1 VKRLWLLAPV
11 AVLALAL
18 VSSIPAAKPGPG
30 TSTGTGR
37 VFVPNP
43 VQSLGDESLTDQKD
57 SDSAVPAAAY
67 YGVTLTNLDG
77 SGFLRGD
84 WANVVSETGN
94 PAYSPTNTFN
104 YTRSQDDFEQVMAY
118 FWITEAQKYVQSLG
132 FGTKY
137 PPVNKESQDVR
148 INQWGQDNS
157 FETDHPK
164 DELRFGKGGVDDAED
179 AEVILHEYGHAIH
192 DGSGFVFGS
201 EEAGAISEG
210 FGDYWAVDFS
220 DVVAKRMGVPERE
233 PLPCV
238 MDWDATFYTSTVP
251 HCLRRLDT
259 NLHYPA
265 DLDGEVHDD
274 GRIWSHALWDIHETV
289 KNPMADTIILKGQ
302 IGFMGKTMTDLAN
315 STISTAQSLYGTSVA
330 AKVRA
335 AFHARGIV

>member
-11 AVLALAL
+11 AVLALVL
-18 VSSIPAAKPGPG
+18 VSSVPAAKPGPG
-30 TSTGTGR
+30 TSTGIGR

-104 YTRSQDDFEQVMAY
+104 YTRSQDEFEQVMAY
-118 FWITEAQKYVQSLG
+118 FWITEAQKYIQSLG
-132 FGTKY
+132 FGSKY
-137 PPVNKESQDVR
+137 PAVNKESQDVR
-148 INQWGQDNS
+148 INQWGLDNS

-210 FGDYWAVDFS
+210 FGGYWAVDFS
-220 DVVAKRMGVPERE
+220 DIVAKRMGVPELE

-274 GRIWSHALWDIHETV
+274 GCIWSRALWDIHETV

-302 IGFMGKTMTDLAN
+302 IGFHETTMTDLAN
-315 STISTAQSLYGTSVA
+315 STIATAQSLYGNSVA
-330 AKVRA
+330 TKVRA